1 MDFGNKEENLISK
14 KQFVNFINKYH
25 ILIGIVLIVAFIFRF
40 VYFEPK
46 IPLTFD
52 SLGYFFYA
60 LDTSVLGY
68 LPPNYTPAN
77 NGWPIFLSVFFSLS
91 PSEDVFS
98 YMQMQKLL
106 SITLS
111 SLTVIPI
118 YFLCRTFFNR
128 SLSIFGAALF
138 AIEPRIIQNSIL
150 GVTEPLYILLGII
163 SLVLFLNNKKMIYVS
178 FAIVALTSIVRAEA
192 LLLLIPYS
200 TMYFIKNGRNIQGIP
215 KYMIAMMIVILI
227 LIPITTYTT
236 EILGHDGLTS
246 RFIGGASDFSKPSQ
260 YYEPE
265 NNSEN
270 NLLVPIS
277 NGVENFSKFLVWDL
291 IPIFIFFVPIGSILI
306 FKNLNYKT
314 ITIIFTCF
322 TMAIPA
328 FFAYSYPHLDTRYL
342 YFIYPI
348 FCFVSLFSVNK
359 LISKVK
365 LQNIL
370 LIIILGIMILT
381 SSIFLIYKNMDTE
394 HEIEA
399 YLIAEKIAEYP
410 KVINEF
416 YPEDHYLEPAVIPN
430 DLETLKSIIF
440 DSREKGISLRTK
452 VSNQIEKI
460 STDNF
465 NSIKEFII
473 ESEKKG
479 ITHIVVDNQNNRHEF
494 LTDVFLNEKDFP
506 YLIKEY
512 DSSNDNLRYHVK
524 MFKIDYTEFNLF
536 R

>member
-1 MDFGNKEENLISK
+1 MNFGNKKGMQK
-14 KQFVNFINKYH
+14 KQFSDIFNKYY
-25 ILIGIVLIVAFIFRF
+25 ILIGIVFIVAFVLRF
-40 VYFEPK
+40 YYFEPK

-60 LDTSVLGY
+60 LDTSVLGH
-68 LPPNYTPAN
+68 LPPNYTLAN

-91 PSEDVFS
+91 PSNDIFS
-98 YMQMQKLL
+98 YMQLQKIL

-128 SLSIFGAALF
+128 SLSIFGAVLF
-138 AIEPRIIQNSIL
+138 AIEPRIMQNSIL
-150 GVTEPLYILLGII
+150 GITEPLYILLGVT
-163 SLVLFLNNKKMIYVS
+163 SLVLFLNNKKMIYVA
-178 FAIVALTSIVRAEA
+178 FALVSIISIVRAEG

-200 TMYFIKNGRNIQGIP
+200 IMYFIKNGRNIRGIP
-215 KYMIAMMIVILI
+215 KYIIAMTIVILI

-260 YYEPE
+260 YYESK
-265 NNSEN
+265 NNN
-270 NLLVPIS
+270 QNDLLIPIS

-291 IPIFIFFVPIGSILI
+291 IPIFIFFVPIGSVLI

-342 YFIYPI
+342 YFLYPI
-348 FCFVSLFSVNK
+348 FCFVSLFTVNK
-359 LISKVK
+359 LVSKFK

-370 LIIILGIMILT
+370 LVIILGIMILV
-381 SSIFLIYKNMDTE
+381 SGIFLTYKNIETE

-399 YLIAEKIAEYP
+399 YLIAEKIVESP

-416 YPEDHYLEPAVIPN
+416 YPEDHYLEPAETPK
-430 DLETLKSIIF
+430 DLEVLKSIIL
-440 DSREKGISLRTK
+440 DSREKGVSIRMK

-465 NSIKEFII
+465 DSIEEFIVK
-473 ESEKKG
+473 SKNLG
-479 ITHIVVDNQNNRHEF
+479 LTHIIVDNQDDRPKF
-494 LTDVFLNEKDFP
+494 LVDVFFNENNYP

-512 DSSNDNLRYHVK
+512 DSSLNGFTYHVK
-524 MFKIDYTEFNLF
+524 IFKIDYIKFNLKQ
-536 R
+536 